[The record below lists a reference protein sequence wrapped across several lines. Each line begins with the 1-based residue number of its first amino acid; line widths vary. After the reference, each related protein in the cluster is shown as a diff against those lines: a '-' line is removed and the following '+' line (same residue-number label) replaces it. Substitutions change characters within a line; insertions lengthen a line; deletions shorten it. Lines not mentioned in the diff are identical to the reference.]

1 MCGSQSVRRIESFFS
16 PLSFAELGKKRGNE
30 RTNGVNFKNGKLGH
44 KYSRRSG
51 RDTTDHEF
59 SDQAIVSPRN
69 IRDVTSTA

>member
-1 MCGSQSVRRIESFFS
+1 MRQSVCQTDREFLFS
-16 PLSFAELGKKRGNE
+16 PVIRRAREKK

-69 IRDVTSTA
+69 TRDVTSTA